1 MTQRVF
7 IEFAV
12 DVADNLE
19 LLEILSGMKVSI
31 AGDHVI
37 SWELAH
43 ASHDDSP
50 IVSNFLK

>member
-1 MTQRVF
+1 MAQRVF

-12 DVADNLE
+12 DVADNVE
-19 LLEILSGMKVSI
+19 LLEILSGTEVSI

>member
-1 MTQRVF
+1 
-7 IEFAV
+7 
-12 DVADNLE
+12 VADNVE
-19 LLEILSGMKVSI
+19 LLEILSSMDVSI

-50 IVSNFLK
+50 IVSNFLE

>member
-1 MTQRVF
+1 MAQRVF

-12 DVADNLE
+12 DVADHVE
-19 LLEILSGMKVSI
+19 LLEILSGMQVSI
-31 AGDHVI
+31 TGDQVI